1 MSADANDER
10 ALREQLDELKYK
22 YRLMESLYLMI
33 SHDVRAP
40 LTAIRGFTEVL
51 LRGVAGELS
60 EQQIRCLTAAKNKA
74 ENLG

>member
-1 MSADANDER
+1 MSVDANDER

-51 LRGVAGELS
+51 LRGVAGELN
-60 EQQIRCLTAAKNKA
+60 EQQIRYLANVKNQA